1 MPRPILVCAAAGAIL
16 SSSASFGALENVNSD
31 LTFDASGILAQ
42 DAAPAEE
49 APPAP
54 EPPKGFFDGWG
65 FDVALGLNGSSGNT
79 DRASFRG
86 GLGGERL
93 TEDMETRL
101 GLVYQYAED
110 DGDATEHRAAL
121 DIRNDWLFKDS
132 PWRWFAQGRAEYDQ
146 FQDWNVRLTGFTG
159 PGYELIKNDTTLLL
173 LRAGIG
179 GNQTIG
185 GDDEDFTAEALLGA
199 DFTHQIS
206 ERQKVFLTGEIYPSL
221 EDSGEF
227 RGLARGGWEILVDPE
242 MNMNLRL
249 GFENRYDS
257 DPGPDVDKN
266 DFDYFIALVFKF

>member
-16 SSSASFGALENVNSD
+16 TASQSLGALENVDSA
-31 LTFDASGILAQ
+31 LTFDASEILAQ

-54 EPPKGFFDGWG
+54 EPPKGFFDGWA
-65 FDVALGLNGSSGNT
+65 FDVAIGLNGSSGNT
-79 DRASFRG
+79 DRLSFRG

-93 TEDMETRL
+93 TDDMETRL
-101 GLVYQYAED
+101 GFVYQYAED
-110 DGDATEHRAAL
+110 DSRATEHRAAF

-185 GDDEDFTAEALLGA
+185 GDNEDFTPEALLGA

-221 EDSGEF
+221 EDGGEF

-266 DFDYFIALVFKF
+266 DLDYFIALVFKF